1 MHSRQTIPA
10 RISVLGRRG
19 LTHGLNVSLACNSVW
34 LVWLYAAAAH
44 TQDIRARI
52 PFLLAVLPT
61 MWITLLA
68 VGIVV
73 GLIGLL
79 ITGGWRW
86 SAVGGVVLGSACAV
100 FVVRSGI
107 MTVVIPAGYES
118 PPRYWL
124 VGLAVL
130 VVGVTLWRQRALPA
144 EAGPGQ

>member
-1 MHSRQTIPA
+1 MQIRQLLSA
-10 RISVLGRRG
+10 RDALTHRVG
-19 LTHGLNVSLACNSVW
+19 LTHGLTVSLACNSVL

-44 TQDIRARI
+44 TQDIRSRI

-61 MWITLLA
+61 MWITLSA
-68 VGIVV
+68 VGIVA

-79 ITGGWRW
+79 ITGGWTW

-100 FVVRSGI
+100 FVLDSGI

-130 VVGVTLWRQRALPA
+130 VAGVTLWRQRALRA
-144 EAGPGQ
+144 AAGPLH